1 MFKKIFNILIPSKS
15 KFKRG
20 DKVSIDKK
28 FIKSVYGYTFLD
40 MEYTGTIVKSFLA
53 SENTHIYLVKLN
65 FQTGFREYNGEDER
79 LWFNENKLNFVSTVD
94 DRDYKINILLNK
106 V

>member
-28 FIKSVYGYTFLD
+28 FINSVYGYTLD
-40 MEYTGTIVKSFLA
+40 MEYTGMIVKSFLA
-53 SENTHIYLVKLN
+53 SENTPIYLVKLN
-65 FQTGFREYNGEDER
+65 FQTGFRYNGEDER
-79 LWFNENKLNFVSTVD
+79 LWFTENKLKFLSKID
-94 DRDYKINILLNK
+94 DRDFKINILLNK

>member
-53 SENTHIYLVKLN
+53 SENTHIYLV
-65 FQTGFREYNGEDER
+65 QTGFREYNGEDER
-79 LWFNENKLNFVSTVD
+79 LWFNENMLNFVSTVD
-94 DRDYKINILLNK
+94 DRLQNK
-106 V
+106 YSIK

>member
-28 FIKSVYGYTFLD
+28 FIKSVYEYTFLD

-53 SENTHIYLVKLN
+53 SENTHIYLV
-65 FQTGFREYNGEDER
+65 QTGFREYNGEDER
-79 LWFNENKLNFVSTVD
+79 L
-94 DRDYKINILLNK
+94 
-106 V
+106 